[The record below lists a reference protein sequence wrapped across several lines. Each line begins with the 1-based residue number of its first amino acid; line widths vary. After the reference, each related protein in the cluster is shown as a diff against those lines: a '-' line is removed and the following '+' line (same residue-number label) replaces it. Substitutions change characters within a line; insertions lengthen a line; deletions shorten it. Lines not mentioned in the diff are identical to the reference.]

1 MSGKINIRRDTK
13 DQFYRYKMPRLQGK
27 IEGKGNGIKTVLPNI
42 VEVSRALSR
51 PPAYA
56 TKYFGSELGA
66 QTKIE
71 EKNDKYIV
79 NGAHEVSKLQDLL
92 YNFIDKFVLC
102 GDCKNPETDLIITKE
117 QTIVRHCMACG
128 KRTDVDMKHR
138 LSTYIVKNPPPKD
151 KKGGQHASASAT
163 SGGASDGDGQE
174 GAEDDEFDML
184 ANDTALLAL
193 NGSGGGDDDDDDDWE
208 VDLDMSAEAVAERQK
223 KLGVNTSL
231 LSTDNNDNDDDD
243 HDAASGD
250 KDPYDQLGDFIS
262 ANKEASDRAIFEK
275 ATELGLDKKHRAL
288 VVVVMCLFENPASI
302 IKDIAKHD
310 KVLMAFGD
318 SDKHQRA
325 VIGGFERVIEANMDA
340 LLAKTPLILKA
351 LYDEEIVDEE
361 AFAEW
366 GKKPSKKYVEKDAA
380 KQIHKAA
387 QPFLRWLEEADE
399 ESDEESDEE

>member
-1 MSGKINIRRDTK
+1 MSGKINIRRDTN

-79 NGAHEVSKLQDLL
+79 NGAHEVAKLQDLL

-138 LSTYIVKNPPPKD
+138 LSTFIVKNPPPKD

-163 SGGASDGDGQE
+163 SAAGANDSSSDGHDN
-174 GAEDDEFDML
+174 ADNDEFDML
-184 ANDTALLAL
+184 ASDTAMLAL
-193 NGSGGGDDDDDDDWE
+193 NGAAAAAAADADDDGWE
-208 VDLDMSAEAVAERQK
+208 VDLDMSAEAVAARQK

-231 LSTDNNDNDDDD
+231 LKDDDD
-243 HDAASGD
+243 EDDARSGD
-250 KDPYDQLGDFIS
+250 KDPYDELGDFIS
-262 ANKEASDRAIFEK
+262 ANKSASDRAIFDK
-275 ATELGLDKKHRAL
+275 ASELDLEKKHRAL
-288 VVVVMCLFENPASI
+288 VVVVMCLFDNPATI
-302 IKDIAKHD
+302 VGDIAKRD
-310 KVLMAFGD
+310 KLLMAFGD

-325 VIGGFERVIEANMDA
+325 VIGGFERVIEADMDK
-340 LLAKTPLILKA
+340 LLAKTPIIFKA
-351 LYDEEIVDEE
+351 LFDEEIVDED
-361 AFAEW
+361 AFVEW
-366 GKKPSKKYVEKDAA
+366 GKKPSKKYVDKDVA

-399 ESDEESDEE
+399 ESEDEE

>member
-51 PPAYA
+51 PPSYA

-79 NGAHEVSKLQDLL
+79 NGAHEVPKLQDLL

-117 QTIVRHCMACG
+117 QTIIRHCMACG

-138 LSTYIVKNPPPKD
+138 LSTFIVKNPPPKD

-163 SGGASDGDGQE
+163 SGGNDNGSDGNENSE
-174 GAEDDEFDML
+174 GDEFDML
-184 ANDTALLAL
+184 ANDTGLLSL
-193 NGSGGGDDDDDDDWE
+193 NGNAGDEDDDWE

-231 LSTDNNDNDDDD
+231 ISTADDDD
-243 HDAASGD
+243 DEAGSGD
-250 KDPYDQLGDFIS
+250 KDPYDQLGDFIG
-262 ANKEASDRAIFEK
+262 ANKDASDRTIFDK

-288 VVVVMCLFENPASI
+288 VVVIMCLFEDPATI
-302 IKDIAKHD
+302 IKDIAKRD

-325 VIGGFERVIEANMDA
+325 VIGGFERVIEANMDK
-340 LLAKTPLILKA
+340 LLAKTPMIFKA
-351 LYDEEIVDEE
+351 LYDEEIVEEE
-361 AFAEW
+361 AFVEW
-366 GKKPSKKYVEKDAA
+366 GKKPSKKYVEKDVA

-387 QPFLRWLEEADE
+387 EPFLRWLEEADE
-399 ESDEESDEE
+399 ESDEESE